1 MIALPVGVTFAKRT
15 AQPECWIYD
24 FRHILLGSLGRF
36 VLTVLPDGAHTH
48 ISCELAKNPDAEI
61 TVGQREIFE
70 PIGHKITDRL
80 EQAFAHRADAPS
92 QSVLPSPPS
101 STRASSA
108 TGSTPSARATA
119 TYSST
124 ASIRSPVS

>member
-1 MIALPVGVTFAKRT
+1 MITLPTGVTFSKHA
-15 AQPECWIYD
+15 AQPGCWIYD
-24 FRHILLGSLGRF
+24 FRHILLGSLGRV
-36 VLTVLPDGAHTH
+36 VLTGVPDGAHTH
-48 ISCELAKNPDAEI
+48 VSCELAENQDMAV
-61 TVGQREIFE
+61 TAGRREIFE
-70 PIGHKITDRL
+70 PIGHEIADRL